1 MNDPNSSI
9 LSQPCTGDK
18 KLDRFALFLAETI
31 HREAV
36 QTRLILETILAQL
49 MAITASDP
57 ALEATLARVKASTKT
72 AIAHGKIADAETKKL
87 SNPEGIESP
96 GANAQGAD

>member
-36 QTRLILETILAQL
+36 QTRLILETILAQV
-49 MAITASDP
+49 IVRDIP
-57 ALEATLARVKASTKT
+57 AEDKQCLDATLAKAKHQARRLRRLAASMASLDNET
-72 AIAHGKIADAETKKL
+72 A
-87 SNPEGIESP
+87 P
-96 GANAQGAD
+96 